1 MIEYPFNFEKIP
13 ALFVE
18 RINRFVIHAEV
29 KGQVEKCYLA
39 NPGRLWELLIPHE
52 TELLLFRNKKSESI
66 PFTVLACKKNKNWVM
81 LHTHLTNRV
90 IKFLVNQGKIPFYR
104 GFKVAVQEVKHKSSR
119 FDLLLKNGSET
130 VYLEVKTCTLFG
142 SKVSMFPDAV
152 TSRGQ
157 RHLME
162 LKKISKSGVKTSVL
176 FVVMSEDVEF
186 FLPCYH
192 IDFEF
197 SKTLIEVKDHVD
209 IKAVSLCWDNS
220 LTFVQKVKE
229 LKIPF
234 SFIEKALKDKGV
246 YIIISEL
253 PQNSVINIG
262 SLGNIEF
269 QKGFYVY
276 VGSAKKGLMSRIKRH
291 KGNVKKVYWHIDYFL
306 KKARVIKDIAI
317 ITEEELECELSR
329 RILSFS
335 EGFIQDFGCSDCKC
349 RSHLF
354 YFKYNPLFNRSIIEM
369 VQYFWMD
376 NLAV

>member
-1 MIEYPFNFEKIP
+1 MIEYPFKFDKIP

-18 RINRFVIHAEV
+18 RINRFVVKAEV
-29 KGQVEKCYLA
+29 QGRVEKCYLA
-39 NPGRLWELLIPHE
+39 NPGRLWELLIPYE
-52 TELLLFRNKKSESI
+52 TELLLFRNKNSESL
-66 PFTVLACKKNKNWVM
+66 PFTVLACKKNEHWVM

-90 IKFLVNQGKIPFYR
+90 IKYLITHGKIPSYR
-104 GFKVAVQEVKHKSSR
+104 GFNIAGEEIKHKSSR
-119 FDLLLKNGSET
+119 FDLLLKEGSET
-130 VYLEVKTCTLFG
+130 LYLEVKTCTLFG
-142 SKVSMFPDAV
+142 RKVSMFPDAV

-157 RHLME
+157 RHLRE
-162 LKKISKSGVKTSVL
+162 LRKISESGAKTSIL
-176 FVVMSEDVEF
+176 FVVMSEEVEF

-192 IDFEF
+192 IDLEF
-197 SKTLIEVKDHVD
+197 SKTLIEVKEHVD

-220 LTFVQKVKE
+220 LSLVKRVRE

-234 SFIEKALKDKGV
+234 SFIEKALRDRGV
-246 YIIISEL
+246 YILIIEL
-253 PQNSVINIG
+253 AQNSVIKIG
-262 SLGNIEF
+262 NLGSIEF

-291 KGNVKKVYWHIDYFL
+291 KGKFKKIHWHIDYFL

-329 RILSFS
+329 RVFSFS
-335 EGFIQDFGCSDCKC
+335 EGFIPGFGCSDCRC

-354 YFKYNPLFNRSIIEM
+354 YFKDNPIFNRSIIQM